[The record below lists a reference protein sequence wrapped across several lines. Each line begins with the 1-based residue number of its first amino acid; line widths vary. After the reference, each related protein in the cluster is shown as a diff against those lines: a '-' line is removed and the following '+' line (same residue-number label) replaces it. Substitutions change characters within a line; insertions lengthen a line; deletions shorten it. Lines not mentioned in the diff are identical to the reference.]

1 MARMMI
7 DCRTMPS
14 ESGCS
19 LTIAGEPE
27 EVLRAAVVHAVDVH
41 GHTDD
46 QELRDGIRSGMVPAP
61 ADVAGESFVQVIDF
75 TSDDVARFEELE
87 AEWLEGIGDART
99 ATWSMMATDRD
110 EPGRYYLLVGFPDHE
125 AAMRNSKHPATHQIA
140 EKMAEMATNEPTF
153 RNLDAKRV
161 RTF

>member
-27 EVLRAAVVHAVDVH
+27 EVLRAAVMHAVDVH
-41 GHTDD
+41 GHADD

-61 ADVAGESFVQVIDF
+61 ADLGEDSFVQIIDF
-75 TSDDVARFEELE
+75 TSDDVGRFEQLE

-99 ATWSMMATDRD
+99 ARWSVMATDRD
-110 EPGRYYLLVGFPDHE
+110 DPGRYYLVVGFPDHE

-140 EKMAEMATNEPTF
+140 EKMTAMATTEPTF

-161 RTF
+161 RIF

>member
-1 MARMMI
+1 
-7 DCRTMPS
+7 MPS

-27 EVLRAAVVHAVDVH
+27 EVLRAAVIHAVDVH

-61 ADVAGESFVQVIDF
+61 VDVSAGSFVQVIDF
-75 TSDDVARFEELE
+75 TSDDVGPFEELE
-87 AEWLEGIGDART
+87 AEWLEGINDART
-99 ATWSMMATDRD
+99 AAWSVMTADRD

-125 AAMRNSKHPATHQIA
+125 AAMRNSKHPATQRIA
-140 EKMAEMATNEPTF
+140 EKMSAMASNEPTF
-153 RNLDAKRV
+153 RNLDATRV
-161 RTF
+161 KTF